1 MLQGLSEYQ
10 QIVSYEV
17 QVLCV
22 TATVLNNLAEPKQC
36 HKSRNMSSP
45 SQRVTEK
52 GLRGPLGLL
61 ELRRFTL
68 GSFLLCAKLVFVI
81 LEGAVAAD

>member
-1 MLQGLSEYQ
+1 
-10 QIVSYEV
+10 
-17 QVLCV
+17 
-22 TATVLNNLAEPKQC
+22 
-36 HKSRNMSSP
+36 MSSP

-52 GLRGPLGLL
+52 DLQGPLGLL

>member
-1 MLQGLSEYQ
+1 MSLPLFLITCQTQ
-10 QIVSYEV
+10 NN
-17 QVLCV
+17 V
-22 TATVLNNLAEPKQC
+22 TS
-36 HKSRNMSSP
+36 HDDMSSP

-52 GLRGPLGLL
+52 DLQGPLGLL